1 MQFCFVDIKLLVS
14 LALHSMACGVFIA
27 HNHPS
32 GNLLPSKSDE
42 SLAEKIK
49 YAPKLIDVKL
59 IDHVILT
66 DNGYLSMQ

>member
-1 MQFCFVDIKLLVS
+1 
-14 LALHSMACGVFIA
+14 MAYGVFIA

-42 SLAEKIK
+42 SLTEKIK

-59 IDHVILT
+59 IDHVNTESNLHRFGFLGEDQARIGIL
-66 DNGYLSMQ
+66 NIFG